1 MRGAVD
7 IVFPSMSNHSRRP
20 KMSLRSVRDGRGH
33 MSAQD
38 VDSDVSRY
46 LYWLSREV
54 EMKQDLPQWA
64 ALEPGRISIR
74 LHHDWFQRIG
84 AVEKF
89 FHFVQRRWCAGGHE
103 SLIDAVPQKDGLSK
117 LAAVEVVLSASKLS
131 ATFVSGM
138 RNVFQTC
145 SFPIIVFSDLA
156 QPEEGS
162 IWDLF
167 EDHRASV
174 GERHLLGFEFQS
186 ARYRASRSA
195 LRKQIRAVSL
205 SEPDFIRIVQRRSR
219 SVRCPGLFSAHELL
233 NSLSR
238 DVAAFGS
245 LGYEPIGACSHT
257 LLLSRCL
264 EPSMP
269 QIELPEVVLGLGLG
283 AESYRRDRSKRPVL
297 FRNPECLLEYERCI
311 GSYEK
316 NRNRFRNANRIPYIN
331 EYIERQF
338 RSGKGLSYELVEKI
352 FDVDLEQLHPGLS
365 SVLQDAGLMIEE
377 GKHLRLADGA
387 EPYSNQVA
395 RNFFLQERDL
405 TKMRGKS
412 NRAAKGRRLHPTAH

>member
-7 IVFPSMSNHSRRP
+7 IVFPSIPNDSRWQ
-20 KMSLRSVRDGRGH
+20 KMSLRSVRGKLSH
-33 MSAQD
+33 VSAQHI
-38 VDSDVSRY
+38 DSNTSRY
-46 LYWLSREV
+46 LYWLRREV

-64 ALEPGRISIR
+64 ALDPQRISIR
-74 LHHDWFQRIG
+74 LHHDWFQRID

-89 FHFVQRRWCAGGHE
+89 YHFIQQRWRAVGDEDLGGH
-103 SLIDAVPQKDGLSK
+103 VPEKNRLPK
-117 LAAVEVVLSASKLS
+117 LPAVEVVLSASKLS
-131 ATFVSGM
+131 AASLGGM
-138 RNVFQTC
+138 RSFFQAC
-145 SFPIIVFSDLA
+145 SLPIIVFSDLRSR
-156 QPEEGS
+156 EEAY

-167 EDHRASV
+167 ENHRTSV

-195 LRKQIRAVSL
+195 LRKQIRAVSF

-297 FRNPECLLEYERCI
+297 FRNPECMLEYERLI

-316 NRNRFRNANRIPYIN
+316 NRNRFRNANRVPYIN

-352 FDVDLEQLHPGLS
+352 FDVNLEQLHPGLS

-377 GKHLRLADGA
+377 GKHLRLTDGA

-395 RNFFLQERDL
+395 RNFFLLERDL
-405 TKMRGKS
+405 TKMRRKP
-412 NRAAKGRRLHPTAH
+412 NHAAKGQRLPPTAH

>member
-7 IVFPSMSNHSRRP
+7 IVFPSISNHSRRP
-20 KMSLRSVRDGRGH
+20 KMSLRSVRDERRH
-33 MSAQD
+33 VSAQD
-38 VDSDVSRY
+38 IDSDTSRY
-46 LYWLSREV
+46 LYWLRREV

-74 LHHDWFQRIG
+74 LHCDWFQRID

-89 FHFVQRRWCAGGHE
+89 YHFIQQRWVAGVDEDFGGN
-103 SLIDAVPQKDGLSK
+103 VPEKNILRK
-117 LAAVEVVLSASKLS
+117 LPAIEVVLSTSKLS

-145 SFPIIVFSDLA
+145 AFPIIVFSDLA

-162 IWDLF
+162 IWDPF
-167 EDHRASV
+167 EDHRASI

-186 ARYRASRSA
+186 ARYRVSRSA

-205 SEPDFIRIVQRRSR
+205 SEPDFIRIVQRRSH
-219 SVRCPGLFSAHELL
+219 SVPCPGLFSAHELL
-233 NSLSR
+233 SSLSR

-297 FRNPECLLEYERCI
+297 FRNPECMLEYERLI

-316 NRNRFRNANRIPYIN
+316 NRNRFRNANRVPYVN
-331 EYIERQF
+331 EYIERQL

-377 GKHLRLADGA
+377 GKHLRLTDGA
-387 EPYSNQVA
+387 APYSNQVA

-405 TKMRGKS
+405 TKMRCKPS
-412 NRAAKGRRLHPTAH
+412 PRTKGQRLHSTAP